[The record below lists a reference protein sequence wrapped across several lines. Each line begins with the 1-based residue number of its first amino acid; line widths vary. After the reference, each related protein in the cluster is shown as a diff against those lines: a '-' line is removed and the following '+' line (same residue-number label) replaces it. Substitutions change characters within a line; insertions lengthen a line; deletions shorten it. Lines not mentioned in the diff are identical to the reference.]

1 MRNKLISSL
10 AGVAIAALIGTSALA
25 AAPKKKIIPPPPPP
39 PPAPVY
45 SWTGWYVGGNVG
57 YGWGNANTDLT
68 GNGNFTSFASCI
80 GAGCLPGQFL
90 QVPNSFAFAA
100 SNTAHPNGVIGGGQ
114 IGYNYQFSPNAVLG
128 FEADIQG
135 SGERASGQFA
145 DPFVL
150 SFCETA
156 TASGVCTSSFPINGA
171 ASTSYQ
177 AKIDWFGTVRARL
190 VWPVNDQLLIYGTS
204 GLAYGEVA
212 VSGNA
217 NISATLSAASGF
229 PPPYPSRPLPQ
240 RWALPRPTSG
250 AAVWKD
256 GFRIGSRRTGL
267 GNWNISIWI

>member
-128 FEADIQG
+128 FEADIQD
-135 SGERASGQFA
+135 SGELASGQFA
-145 DPFVL
+145 DLFLVSICGQAL
-150 SFCETA
+150 SSGACRA
-156 TASGVCTSSFPINGA
+156 TAPSSGTML
-171 ASTSYQ
+171 TSYQ
-177 AKIDWFGTVRARL
+177 AKIDWFGTVRGRL
-190 VWPVNDQLLIYGTS
+190 GVLVGDQLLIYGTG
-204 GLAYGEVA
+204 GLARLWPYFA
-212 VSGNA
+212 PSPR
-217 NISATLSAASGF
+217 
-229 PPPYPSRPLPQ
+229 PPAFVRRPLMGP
-240 RWALPRPTSG
+240 
-250 AAVWKD
+250 
-256 GFRIGSRRTGL
+256 GSR
-267 GNWNISIWI
+267 SPAQC